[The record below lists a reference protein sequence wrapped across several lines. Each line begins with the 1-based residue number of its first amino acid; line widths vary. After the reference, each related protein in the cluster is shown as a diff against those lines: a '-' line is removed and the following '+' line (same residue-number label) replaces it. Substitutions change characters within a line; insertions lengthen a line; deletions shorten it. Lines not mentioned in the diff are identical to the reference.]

1 MAQFTAE
8 QREYIESTINI
19 AIGKMEEKVGAILG
33 QGEAMQKNLQK
44 IVDSF

>member
-19 AIGKMEEKVGAILG
+19 EIGKIEQKVGSILM
-33 QGEAMQKNLQK
+33 QGEAMQKTLQGF
-44 IVDSF
+44 V